1 MRNNILLIL
10 CGMAIV
16 TCACKKKTTSMN
28 ESTYNSGIH
37 TEYIDQTVR
46 PQDDFYQY
54 ACGGWMKL
62 HPLTD
67 EYARYG
73 SFDQLAD
80 DNLTQLK
87 SLIVGLSNSDNTQSS
102 LARKI
107 GTLYTLG
114 MDSASCDLQNSEPI
128 REDLKK
134 ISGIRNLSEIGPE
147 AARLSLYASN
157 PFMGI
162 FGEASPSNSD
172 MQIAWVWQAGLGIGD
187 RDYYLDAKFQ
197 DTRTYYVEMIAHLL
211 ELSQY
216 SYFDGFSGK
225 ERLMAEKILALE
237 TQMAKAFVSKED
249 LRQPEKSVHPAS
261 IRDLESMLSNLNIP
275 AYMEVLRLEVD
286 SVNIG
291 MPDYFRQL
299 NALLAKTDLKTLKA
313 YLAWNLIRSA
323 APYLSN
329 DFAAAHFDFYG
340 TTLSGKKEQQPRW
353 KRVIHTV
360 DDCMGEALGKMYVEK
375 YFPENA
381 KKRMTHMVNNLQ
393 DALKERIQ
401 QATWMSEDTKKA
413 AVEKLAA
420 FRVKIGYPNKW
431 RSYDNLKINK
441 ESYWENIV
449 EANIFNTRYEL
460 AKIGK
465 PVNKEEWLMTPQTV
479 NAYYNPTTNEICFP
493 AAILQPPFFDM
504 DADDAVNYGAI
515 GVVIGHE
522 MTHGFDDQGRKYDA
536 AGNLNDW
543 WSAEDA
549 KNFGLRTQVLVDWF
563 NRIEVQPGLHAN
575 GVFTL
580 GENIADNG
588 GLNVSYTALQKA
600 KAAGEIQEEM
610 DGFTAD
616 QRFFIAYATVW
627 AGNIRDEEV
636 VRRTQEDPQSLGRWR
651 VNGTLPHISSFI
663 EAFGIK
669 EGDSMYLAPDKRAHI
684 W

>member
-1 MRNNILLIL
+1 MDKN
-10 CGMAIV
+10 
-16 TCACKKKTTSMN
+16 
-28 ESTYNSGIH
+28 YNSGIH
-37 TEYIDQTVR
+37 EEFFDRNVR
-46 PQDDFYQY
+46 PQDDFYQF

-67 EYARYG
+67 EYSRYG
-73 SFDQLAD
+73 SFDQLAE

-87 SLIVGLSNSDNTQSS
+87 SLVIGLAKADNAKGSTAQ
-102 LARKI
+102 KI
-107 GTLYTLG
+107 GTLYKLG
-114 MDSASCDLQNSEPI
+114 MDSIACDRQGAEPI
-128 REDLKK
+128 RQELEK
-134 ISGIRNLSEIGPE
+134 ISSIRNLNEIGPE
-147 AARLSLYASN
+147 AAQLSLFASS

-162 FGEASPSNSD
+162 FGEASPVNSD
-172 MQIAWVWQAGLGIGD
+172 MQIAWAWQAGLGIGD

-197 DTRTYYVEMIAHLL
+197 KIRAQYTETLARLL
-211 ELSQY
+211 EISQY
-216 SYFDGFSGK
+216 SSLGGFSGK
-225 ERLMAEKILALE
+225 EQQMAEKILVLE

-249 LRQPEKSVHPAS
+249 LRQPEKTVHLTTVKE
-261 IRDLESMLSNLNIP
+261 LEKLLPNMNIP
-275 AYMEVLRLEVD
+275 GYMNALQLKTD
-286 SVNIG
+286 SINIG

-299 NALLAKTDLKTLKA
+299 NRLLGSTDLQTLKA

-323 APYLSN
+323 APYLSS
-329 DFAAAHFDFYG
+329 DFANAHFNFYG
-340 TTLSGKKEQQPRW
+340 TALSGKKEQKPRW
-353 KRVIHTV
+353 KRVVNTV

-381 KKRMTHMVNNLQ
+381 KERMTRMVGNLQ
-393 DALKERIQ
+393 QALKERIE
-401 QATWMSEDTKKA
+401 QAEWMSEDTKKA
-413 AVEKLAA
+413 AVDKLAA
-420 FRVKIGYPNKW
+420 FRVKIGYPDKW
-431 RSYDNLKINK
+431 RNYDNLKIDK
-441 ESYWENIV
+441 GSYWENIV
-449 EANIFNTRYEL
+449 EADIFNTRYEL

-465 PVNKEEWLMTPQTV
+465 PVNRDEWLMTPQTV

-493 AAILQPPFFDM
+493 AAILQPPFFDL

-536 AGNLNDW
+536 AGNLNEW
-543 WSAEDA
+543 WNEEDA
-549 KNFGLRTQVLVDWF
+549 KHFGLRAQVLVDWF

-588 GLNVSYTALQKA
+588 GLNISYTALQKA

-636 VRRTQEDPQSLGRWR
+636 VRRTQEDPHSLGRWR

-669 EGDSMYLAPDKRAHI
+669 EGDSMYLAPEQRAHI